1 MIHKRGPWFL
11 SLSHEQS
18 PSLCF
23 ACTFVPS
30 TVSSDVFKKNSPS
43 NMCLKGRKSSQFT
56 KSSNSW
62 SADYPQKYNGRST
75 DHMQTDLITVAAA
88 IFLIYQIHKMFS
100 VKRILVWII
109 EQNYKLL
116 TKYFYLS
123 YLLVFL
129 YWKLAR
135 GILDWLP
142 STIPYNLAICYPY
155 LILNSLA
162 LVGCG
167 SDSKSVIFEN
177 TFYEISSGALLV
189 KLLLGE
195 CQSKPLIISLHG
207 SGNAW
212 YMYFQATSHY
222 LSQCWPRSM
231 SPYGVT
237 RPQWIKWIAVIQ
249 HRQDNQLSH
258 NHLPRSGLSS
268 QGRDCKN
275 NLPIITVPRQ
285 DQ

>member
-1 MIHKRGPWFL
+1 MIHKRGLRFL

-18 PSLCF
+18 PSLCC

-30 TVSSDVFKKNSPS
+30 TVSSDVFKKNTPS
-43 NMCLKGRKSSQFT
+43 NICLKGRKISQFT

-75 DHMQTDLITVAAA
+75 DHMQTDFITVAAA
-88 IFLIYQIHKMFS
+88 IFLIYQIHKTFS
-100 VKRILVWII
+100 VKRII

-116 TKYFYLS
+116 TIYFYLS

-195 CQSKPLIISLHG
+195 RHSKPLIISLHG
-207 SGNAW
+207 SGNGLVLSGNKPLPEPMLTQIYVTIW
-212 YMYFQATSHY
+212 RHQA
-222 LSQCWPRSM
+222 LM
-231 SPYGVT
+231 
-237 RPQWIKWIAVIQ
+237 
-249 HRQDNQLSH
+249 N
-258 NHLPRSGLSS
+258 
-268 QGRDCKN
+268 
-275 NLPIITVPRQ
+275 
-285 DQ
+285 